1 MGKELELAIKISG
14 KLDKSLGTAV
24 HSAQAQLNSI
34 AKGTNRAMT
43 LATTAVVA
51 ATAKVVKD
59 SVQTYQDYQSALNS
73 AAATGNIER
82 GSAAYNAM
90 NEAAREAGRT
100 TVKTAKES
108 ANALEYM
115 MLAGWSV
122 ENSTKALMPVLKLS
136 ASTGADLATTS
147 DLVTDSMANLGLT
160 INNLPH
166 YLDVAAAANN
176 KTNQTATQ
184 LQEAYLGVGGTL
196 KNINAPIEESA
207 AILGVLANRGTKGSE
222 AGTALSAILV
232 NMQKRGGEAYKAMN
246 QLGVSMYDTN
256 GNARSIIDVFQDIS
270 NKTSGMT
277 EQNRNLMYQMIGG
290 KSHVDSFAKIMQGFG
305 TQTADGA
312 TEVYSLIEAFKN
324 CDGALDKLYDIKM
337 DTLEGSVFRLS
348 SAFDDM
354 KISIGE
360 RLAPT
365 LQEAFNNLADKM
377 PAIGEVI
384 IAGLEKIIPAA
395 SHVLNYLVDNADN
408 IVSTVYR
415 IAFAFGT
422 IKIGSSVIRGV
433 DTMIKLGSALSKISK
448 AAGAG
453 KVIKGVIGS
462 FTGISTAAG
471 TVSAT
476 VMSAIGP
483 ITVVT
488 AGIIALGVAI
498 KTVYGVWYNHNYKW
512 GDSLE
517 KQANAISGQV
527 KDIEKL
533 SGYKK
538 ELSDLELIVKSPN
551 STAEQVNS
559 ARERITEI
567 GELLSRDYNLNINTN
582 TGDLAQVVEDVKTV
596 VDALNIKQR
605 RDVDQDIAQYLGDVN
620 GTVEKYKTAKASYAA
635 EQAKHN
641 SLVNN
646 NKLISGLLSSA
657 VTQASAYDMSGDVD
671 TYIKNMQGIAN
682 KLKSAGLFDKINEHM
697 VKAINPD
704 KIFEELNNVD
714 ALQDF
719 LNALH
724 NADSDI
730 NREFAEFDKKFQDT
744 SNSINNFESS
754 ARTAAESLNTLMV
767 DDILSGDKVNL
778 ENDISRFESLGKA
791 MVSAGANTDDIAT
804 KFSMAKEGFT
814 NFATAVSS
822 GAAEKVAQNF
832 IDYKMK
838 IGESAESAVQG
849 AALIQNG
856 FQNAA
861 EATAA
866 GGDAINNVIT
876 TLKALG
882 DTQGIFDGI
891 NSDDGIADKLSDM
904 VHAMNLI
911 PQNKTVTID
920 ANGNFQVIE
929 EAENQIASLK
939 SVGNVDVSVNANGD
953 FSVLNEVTGELQ
965 TLRGLGA
972 VSLQINAQGN
982 IDVLNDANVAIA
994 QIDKQTGKVIYVDAS
1009 VEPGEVETG
1018 GFKEKVGA
1026 MLRNSFGTMTA
1037 YAEEIPVDV
1046 NVKPGNIN
1054 TASFDS
1060 VFMQRSQALFGG
1072 QPKTVNIA
1080 VNGQVSGM
1088 EQLSS
1093 AQQIASRLRSAF
1105 VTQTV
1110 AGSYPGQEQI
1120 AAAVDNQSKLA
1131 SVATTQTVNGSFP
1144 GQAAIATA
1152 IWYQNQL
1159 HNKTV
1164 THKVI
1169 YEQEG
1174 TPPANNAAG
1183 TTHFKGGLTYV
1194 NDQNISDP
1202 REVIE
1207 HNGTRYWFE
1216 GRNVLLNVPKGARI
1230 YNASQSRP
1238 IINGSHRSGLA
1249 RVPFDGYLAELH
1261 RNERV
1266 LTASEASE
1274 YSGDGFSD
1282 YMRKMKS
1289 VLTGQRRGGDPDSS
1303 GKTEGET
1310 SVVFAP
1316 KVYVSGDADR
1326 NEVNEGIKMSFYE
1339 FKRMMDEYERDKR
1352 RKKF

>member
-59 SVQTYQDYQSALNS
+59 SVQTYQEYQSALNS

-82 GSAAYNAM
+82 GSAAYEAM

-160 INNLPH
+160 INDLPH

-232 NMQKRGGEAYKAMN
+232 NMQKRTGEANKAMN
-246 QLGVSMYDTN
+246 QLGVSMYDSS

-305 TQTADGA
+305 TQTADGT

-384 IAGLEKIIPAA
+384 ISALENIIPVA
-395 SHVLNYLVDNADN
+395 SKALNYIVNNSDKLVSGALKLAK
-408 IVSTVYR
+408 
-415 IAFAFGT
+415 AFAM
-422 IKIGSSVIRGV
+422 IKIGTGVAKGVDGIIKLVNNLHEISKAVGGLKLLQGIIGTLTGISSAALPAAAGIAGIVAAIALFKKVQQNMSAEYKMDWYVKGLGKATESLVKYNNLAQEVSQLKLVIAKPDSSVEEL
-433 DTMIKLGSALSKISK
+433 DTAKHRLNEIADMLGLDYSFDINCDTAELDTAIEKMRALSRDDVFSSGKGFLNSAKDAAGKYQQNFADANLYSAQAQEAERYYNAYESLIRQGNAYISGYESGFYNDSTFLTKMTELQGVMRDYGIEDIYGNLGNVQTAISMIQDWNKEWQTWGATYSK
-448 AAGAG
+448 AAGEA
-453 KVIKGVIGS
+453 
-462 FTGISTAAG
+462 
-471 TVSAT
+471 
-476 VMSAIGP
+476 
-483 ITVVT
+483 
-488 AGIIALGVAI
+488 
-498 KTVYGVWYNHNYKW
+498 
-512 GDSLE
+512 
-517 KQANAISGQV
+517 
-527 KDIEKL
+527 
-533 SGYKK
+533 
-538 ELSDLELIVKSPN
+538 
-551 STAEQVNS
+551 
-559 ARERITEI
+559 
-567 GELLSRDYNLNINTN
+567 
-582 TGDLAQVVEDVKTV
+582 
-596 VDALNIKQR
+596 
-605 RDVDQDIAQYLGDVN
+605 
-620 GTVEKYKTAKASYAA
+620 EKYQNKVNAFNSDTVKAADY
-635 EQAKHN
+635 
-641 SLVNN
+641 L
-646 NKLISGLLSSA
+646 
-657 VTQASAYDMSGDVD
+657 TQALASDTQIGDRF
-671 TYIKNMQGIAN
+671 GI
-682 KLKSAGLFDKINEHM
+682 
-697 VKAINPD
+697 
-704 KIFEELNNVD
+704 
-714 ALQDF
+714 
-719 LNALH
+719 
-724 NADSDI
+724 DSDI
-730 NREFAEFDKKFQDT
+730 AMLTELGQTMTKAGVNTDNLATQFSAAKAGYTDFTEA
-744 SNSINNFESS
+744 INN
-754 ARTAAESLNTLMV
+754 
-767 DDILSGDKVNL
+767 
-778 ENDISRFESLGKA
+778 GKA
-791 MVSAGANTDDIAT
+791 GEM
-804 KFSMAKEGFT
+804 
-814 NFATAVSS
+814 
-822 GAAEKVAQNF
+822 AQNF
-832 IDYKMK
+832 IDYQKT
-838 IGESAESAVQG
+838 IGQTAENAVSG

-876 TLKALG
+876 TLKSLG
-882 DTQGIFDGI
+882 DTQGIFNGI
-891 NSDDGIADKLSDM
+891 TSDDGIADKLSDM
-904 VHAMNLI
+904 AHAMNLI

-939 SVGNVDVSVNANGD
+939 SVGNVDVAVNASGD
-953 FSVLNEVTGELQ
+953 LQIIDDVTGKVQEIKNI
-965 TLRGLGA
+965 GA
-972 VSLQINAQGN
+972 VSLQINANGN

-1009 VEPGEVETG
+1009 VEPGNVETG

-1037 YAEEIPVDV
+1037 YAEEMPVDV

-1088 EQLSS
+1088 EQLSN

-1159 HNKTV
+1159 YDKTV

-1169 YEQEG
+1169 YEQVG

-1183 TTHFKGGLTYV
+1183 TAHFKGGLTYV
-1194 NDQNISDP
+1194 NDQNVSDP

-1207 HNGTRYWFE
+1207 HNGMRYWFE

-1230 YNASQSRP
+1230 YNASQSKP
-1238 IINGSHRSGLA
+1238 IINGSHRGGLA

-1289 VLTGQRRGGDPDSS
+1289 VLTGQRRGVDLDSS
-1303 GKTEGET
+1303 GKTEGEA
-1310 SVVFAP
+1310 SIVFAP